1 MDKDLKINTNSM
13 ENKRVKVRSPHSFL
27 KKVKSNSSLRSSSS
41 NLSQQNLEEFNTMN
55 EEIEMERED
64 IGMNMEEEEGDLFDE
79 ISSLSKHLKAY
90 DTQSIK
96 DKKTNGKKVKKKKD
110 HDETSS
116 TSSKKNQLF
125 QEYPS
130 EEFIKRIIHLFIG
143 KDTPVNQHYQFSRK
157 MLEDKGVIVELH
169 HMIPDLKKYYL
180 KCKHQKYLESIDSKK
195 AITIF
200 RQMIRLC
207 GYTVK
212 SVEKYQN
219 GSKFLLYHME
229 KLYDMKSPR
238 KINFEVDFD

>member
-1 MDKDLKINTNSM
+1 MDKNLNINTKVM
-13 ENKRVKVRSPHSFL
+13 ESKRVKIRSPFF

-41 NLSQQNLEEFNTMN
+41 NLSEQNLEEFNMMH
-55 EEIEMERED
+55 EEIEFEN
-64 IGMNMEEEEGDLFDE
+64 IGMNMEDEEGDLFDE
-79 ISSLSKHLKAY
+79 ISSLSKHLKTY
-90 DTQSIK
+90 DTQSMK
-96 DKKTNGKKVKKKKD
+96 DKILDEKKVKKKKD
-110 HDETSS
+110 IDEIST

-130 EEFIKRIIHLFIG
+130 EEFIKQIIHLFIG
-143 KDTPVNQHYQFSRK
+143 KDTPVNKHYQFSRK

-169 HMIPDLKKYYL
+169 HMIPELKNYYL
-180 KCKHQKYLESIDSKK
+180 KCKHQKYLDNIDSKK

-229 KLYDMKSPR
+229 KLNDIKSPR

>member
-1 MDKDLKINTNSM
+1 MDKNLKINTQIG
-13 ENKRVKVRSPHSFL
+13 ENKKVKIKSPHSYF

-41 NLSQQNLEEFNTMN
+41 NLSQQNLEEFNAMC
-55 EEIEMERED
+55 EEEEENV
-64 IGMNMEEEEGDLFDE
+64 GYNMEEEGDLFEE
-79 ISSLSKHLKAY
+79 ISSLSKHLQNYENQDIQK
-90 DTQSIK
+90 QK
-96 DKKTNGKKVKKKKD
+96 QNMEEKRKKKERKKEL
-110 HDETSS
+110 DETSS

-130 EEFIKRIIHLFIG
+130 EDFIKKMIHLFIG
-143 KDTPVNQHYQFSRK
+143 KENTINTHYQFSRK
-157 MLEDKGVIVELH
+157 MLEDKGVVVELH
-169 HMIPDLKKYYL
+169 HMIPELKKYYL
-180 KCKHQKYLESIDSKK
+180 KCKHQKYLENIDSKK

-229 KLYDMKSPR
+229 KLNDVKSPR
-238 KINFEVDFD
+238 KINFEVDFN

>member
-1 MDKDLKINTNSM
+1 M
-13 ENKRVKVRSPHSFL
+13 ENKRVKIKSPHSFL
-27 KKVKSNSSLRSSSS
+27 KKIKSNSSIRSSSS
-41 NLSQQNLEEFNTMN
+41 NLSQQNLEEFNAMH
-55 EEIEMERED
+55 EEMETEN
-64 IGMNMEEEEGDLFDE
+64 IGMNIEDDKTEEEGDLFDE
-79 ISSLSKHLKAY
+79 ISSLSKHLTTYHSQPTKE
-90 DTQSIK
+90 
-96 DKKTNGKKVKKKKD
+96 KVKHEKKMKKKD
-110 HDETSS
+110 YDETSS

-130 EEFIKRIIHLFIG
+130 EEFIKRMIHLFIG

-169 HMIPDLKKYYL
+169 HMVPELKKYYL
-180 KCKHQKYLESIDSKK
+180 KCKHQKYLENIDSKK

-219 GSKFLLYHME
+219 GSKFLLYHLE
-229 KLYDMKSPR
+229 KLNDIKSPR

>member
-1 MDKDLKINTNSM
+1 MDKDLKVNTQNM
-13 ENKRVKVRSPHSFL
+13 ENKKLKVRSPNSFL

-41 NLSQQNLEEFNTMN
+41 NLSQQNLEEFNSMH
-55 EEIEMERED
+55 EEMHIESEEV
-64 IGMNMEEEEGDLFDE
+64 GMNMEDEEEGDLFDE
-79 ISSLSKHLKAY
+79 ISSLSKHLKTY
-90 DTQSIK
+90 TPITHE
-96 DKKTNGKKVKKKKD
+96 KKNEEKKKKKKKD
-110 HDETSS
+110 KDETSS

-130 EEFIKRIIHLFIG
+130 EDFIKKMIHLFIG
-143 KDTPVNQHYQFSRK
+143 KDTPVNTHYQFSRK
-157 MLEDKGVIVELH
+157 MLEDKGVVTELH
-169 HMIPDLKKYYL
+169 HMIPELKNYYL
-180 KCKHQKYLESIDSKK
+180 KCKHQKYLENIDSKK

-229 KLYDMKSPR
+229 KLHDVKSPR
-238 KINFEVDFD
+238 KMNFEVDFD

>member
-1 MDKDLKINTNSM
+1 MDKNLKINTNSM
-13 ENKRVKVRSPHSFL
+13 ESKRVKVKSPHSFF
-27 KKVKSNSSLRSSSS
+27 KKVKSNSSIRSSSS
-41 NLSQQNLEEFNTMN
+41 NLSQQNLEEFNAMH
-55 EEIEMERED
+55 EEMELEGD
-64 IGMNMEEEEGDLFDE
+64 IGMNMEAEEEGDLFDE
-79 ISSLSKHLKAY
+79 ISSLSKHLKTY
-90 DTQSIK
+90 DSQPIK
-96 DKKTNGKKVKKKKD
+96 DKIIHEKKINKKKD

-130 EEFIKRIIHLFIG
+130 EDFIKKIIHLFIG

-157 MLEDKGVIVELH
+157 MLEDKGVVVELH
-169 HMIPDLKKYYL
+169 HMIPELKKYYL
-180 KCKHQKYLESIDSKK
+180 KCKHQKYLENIDSKK

-219 GSKFLLYHME
+219 GSKFLLYHLE
-229 KLYDMKSPR
+229 KLNDIKSPR

>member
-1 MDKDLKINTNSM
+1 MNKDLNINTHVMDS
-13 ENKRVKVRSPHSFL
+13 KRVKVKSPHSFF

-41 NLSQQNLEEFNTMN
+41 NLSQQNLEEFNAMH
-55 EEIEMERED
+55 EEMETED
-64 IGMNMEEEEGDLFDE
+64 VGMNMEDEEGDLFDE
-79 ISSLSKHLKAY
+79 ISSLSKHLKGY
-90 DTQSIK
+90 DAQPIK
-96 DKKTNGKKVKKKKD
+96 EKVSNEKKVKKKNND
-110 HDETSS
+110 DTSS

-125 QEYPS
+125 QEYPP

-143 KDTPVNQHYQFSRK
+143 KDTPVNKHYQFSRK
-157 MLEDKGVIVELH
+157 MLEDKGVVVELH
-169 HMIPDLKKYYL
+169 HMIPELKKYYL
-180 KCKHQKYLESIDSKK
+180 KCKHQKYLENIDSKK

-219 GSKFLLYHME
+219 GSKFLLYHLE
-229 KLYDMKSPR
+229 KLNDVKSTR

>member
-13 ENKRVKVRSPHSFL
+13 ESKRMKLKSPHSFF

-41 NLSQQNLEEFNTMN
+41 NLSQQNLEEFNAMY
-55 EEIEMERED
+55 EDMESED
-64 IGMNMEEEEGDLFDE
+64 IGMNMEDDEGDEGDLFDE
-79 ISSLSKHLKAY
+79 ISSLSKHLKTY
-90 DTQSIK
+90 DAQPMK
-96 DKKTNGKKVKKKKD
+96 EKVMYEKKIKKKNN
-110 HDETSS
+110 DETSS

-143 KDTPVNQHYQFSRK
+143 KDTPVNKHYQFSRK

-169 HMIPDLKKYYL
+169 HMIPELKKYYL
-180 KCKHQKYLESIDSKK
+180 KCKHQKYLENIDSKK

-219 GSKFLLYHME
+219 GSKFLLYHLE
-229 KLYDMKSPR
+229 QLNDVKSPR
-238 KINFEVDFD
+238 KINFEVEFD